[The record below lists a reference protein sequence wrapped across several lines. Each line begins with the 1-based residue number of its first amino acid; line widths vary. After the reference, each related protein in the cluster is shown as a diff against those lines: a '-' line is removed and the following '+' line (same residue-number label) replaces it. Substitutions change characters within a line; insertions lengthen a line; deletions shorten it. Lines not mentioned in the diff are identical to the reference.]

1 MVVVHREA
9 GMRIVIYVDDHDPP
23 HVHVIGQG
31 GEMKVFLFGPEGR
44 PVMDYSI
51 AMKTNDRRR
60 AMDVIERHSAE
71 FHQRWQEIHRSE

>member
-1 MVVVHREA
+1 
-9 GMRIVIYVDDHDPP
+9 MRFVIYVDDHDPP
-23 HVHVIGQG
+23 HVHVTGQG

-60 AMDVIERHSAE
+60 AMDIIQRHRAD
-71 FHQRWQEIHRSE
+71 FLKRWQEIHGSE

>member
-1 MVVVHREA
+1 
-9 GMRIVIYVDDHDPP
+9 MRYVIYVDDHDPP
-23 HVHVIGQG
+23 HVHVTGQG

-60 AMDVIERHSAE
+60 AMDIIQRHRAD
-71 FHQRWQEIHRSE
+71 FLKRWQEIHGSE